1 MDSIR
6 SRRKLVPRV
15 SSLGSNVITHFL
27 GVQGGKRALIPMR
40 SLHEVV
46 SKGIS

>member
-6 SRRKLVPRV
+6 SRRKFVPRV

-27 GVQGGKRALIPMR
+27 GIQGGKRVLIPMR
-40 SLHEVV
+40 RLHEVML
-46 SKGIS
+46 KGIL

>member
-1 MDSIR
+1 MDASR
-6 SRRKLVPRV
+6 SRREFVPRV

-27 GVQGGKRALIPMR
+27 GVQGGKRVLIPMQ

-46 SKGIS
+46 LKGIS